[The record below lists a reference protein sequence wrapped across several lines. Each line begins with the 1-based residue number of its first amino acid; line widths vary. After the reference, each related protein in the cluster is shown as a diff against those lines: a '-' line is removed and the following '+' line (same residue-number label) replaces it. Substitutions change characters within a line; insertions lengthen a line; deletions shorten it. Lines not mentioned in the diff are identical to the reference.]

1 MTVPLWPS
9 EKWKGAVALDGF
21 ETDGSIIELIARG
34 KTVVRGRVVFVYTDF
49 QAILRKGFVW
59 SVAVR
64 ATMTSVHQQL
74 MTFSSPAYPL
84 GFLGARA

>member
-34 KTVVRGRVVFVYTDF
+34 KTVMKSIFDAPELFLFTQIFKQFCEKDLFG
-49 QAILRKGFVW
+49 VW
-59 SVAVR
+59 RCAQR
-64 ATMTSVHQQL
+64 
-74 MTFSSPAYPL
+74 
-84 GFLGARA
+84 